1 MHLIELS
8 GVAPTDVCTGADRA
22 AASRSLD
29 VFKVIC
35 SITFQCFNYLECDS
49 LMLFVLFPRA
59 FSLYKL

>member
-8 GVAPTDVCTGADRA
+8 GVVATDVCTEVDRA

-35 SITFQCFNYLECDS
+35 SITFQRFNYLECDS
-49 LMLFVLFPRA
+49 LMLVVLFPSA
-59 FSLYKL
+59 FSRYKL